1 MLTCVPDSSPN
12 TFYES
17 THLFPTTIQLKEES
31 LLFSTLHMRELKQR
45 NNIGVGKAE
54 AYSRHEMIRV
64 RVNAIVL
71 EMKQKIR
78 R

>member
-1 MLTCVPDSSPN
+1 
-12 TFYES
+12 
-17 THLFPTTIQLKEES
+17 
-31 LLFSTLHMRELKQR
+31 MRELKQR